1 MKPIV
6 FGGRFGWLH
15 EGRGDRGVILCNTL
29 GHESVW
35 TRNGMRHMAE
45 ELAARGIWALRFDYI
60 GTGDSAGADGTA
72 DQFESAVFD
81 IETAIEWFRQ
91 ETGVAHVTL
100 CGLRVGAALV
110 LSAARHRP
118 VDDIVLLAPVI
129 SGRAYL
135 RELTMVRKTWF
146 DQLPAPVQAVQ
157 PASGP
162 LNVLGQIYSDE
173 LKLSLETFD
182 AAAIMHGTTCKPAAR
197 VLIAHVRAAA
207 SESLRSAL
215 IAHDVSVEYLSFDEF
230 TAFAQESVLSEL
242 PAKTF
247 ASVIE
252 WIAPGRARS
261 AQVSPGSASWSGDL
275 MIETPEAVDRPVLI
289 GERQLFGI
297 LCEPRTVLARNSVLL
312 IANTS
317 ASAHV
322 GDSRLSVRIARELAR
337 RGIASLRYDARGRGD
352 SPAEEGDVKPGKP
365 FTHIYAPCA
374 TEDTADAARWLAA
387 KGFRNIVSFGIC
399 SGAYHA
405 LRAAIVEPA
414 LTGVVTVNIP
424 TFTMP
429 QPPSPDRPRDAAR
442 NSLAGYAISVFEP
455 AKWKRVFRGERR
467 IMPIVKFIASNLTT
481 RVRTRVVDALGLDRR
496 QFASSKEVPA
506 EPGAMLHALNEKG
519 VRTVLVYGIFDSSM
533 DILAAHFGKHGR
545 RLSRYESVRVAV
557 FDDIDH
563 ALFAAASS
571 AKVIALC
578 DTLLKEMSVTS
589 KDAPVPDGTPAIS

>member
-15 EGRGDRGVILCNTL
+15 AGRGERGVILCNTL
-29 GHESVW
+29 GHEYVW
-35 TRNGMRHMAE
+35 TRNGMRHIAE
-45 ELAARGIWALRFDYI
+45 ELAARGIWVLRFDYL
-60 GTGDSAGADGTA
+60 GTGDSAGADGSV

-91 ETGVAHVTL
+91 EAAVAHVTL
-100 CGLRVGAALV
+100 CGLRVGAALA

-146 DQLPAPVQAVQ
+146 DQLSAPLQAAQ

-173 LKLSLETFD
+173 LKVSLETFD
-182 AAAIMHGTTCKPAAR
+182 AAAMIRGASRKPATR

-207 SESLRSAL
+207 SEPLRSAL
-215 IAHDVSVEYLSFDEF
+215 IAHDVSVESLSFDEF

-242 PAKTF
+242 PVKTF
-247 ASVIE
+247 ASAVE
-252 WIAPGRARS
+252 WMS
-261 AQVSPGSASWSGDL
+261 HGSARDAQISPVAAAWSGEL
-275 MIETPEAVDRPVLI
+275 AIETPEAAERPVLI
-289 GERQLFGI
+289 GEHRLFGI

-352 SPAEEGDVKPGKP
+352 SPPEADVKPGKP

-374 TEDTADAARWLAA
+374 TEDTAAAARWLAS
-387 KGFRNIVSFGIC
+387 KGFRHIVSFGIC

-429 QPPSPDRPRDAAR
+429 QPISPERSRDAAR
-442 NSLAGYAISVFEP
+442 NSMAGYAISMFDP
-455 AKWKRVFRGERR
+455 AKWRRVFRGERS
-467 IMPIVKFIASNLTT
+467 IMPIVKFVASNLAT
-481 RVRTRVVDALGLDRR
+481 RVRSRAVDAFGLDRR
-496 QFASSKEVPA
+496 RPVTRDMPA
-506 EPGAMLHALNEKG
+506 DPGAMLRALDAKG
-519 VRTVLVYGIFDSSM
+519 VRTVLVYGAYDASM
-533 DILAAHFGKHGR
+533 DLLAAHFGKHGK
-545 RLSRYESVRVAV
+545 RLSRYESVRVAI

-563 ALFAAASS
+563 ALFNAASS

-578 DTLLKEMSVTS
+578 DTLLREMSVTS
-589 KDAPVPDGTPAIS
+589 KEAPVPDGAPAIS